1 MILVVSLLTLY
12 GVVAVI
18 LLRHPAKN
26 AVQRKTLKEMKKTM

>member
-26 AVQRKTLKEMKKTM
+26 AVQLKEMKKTM